1 MKILKI
7 SISESD
13 FETLG
18 FKAENMSFEDLR
30 SIVEHHLSAQENS
43 RISDVSVDYGI
54 KEKKADELAI
64 ERRENISNL
73 KPHNMKPLTFEIE
86 RDGNEF
92 HTWCPELPGC
102 HTHGKTVKQAIEN
115 LKEAVQL
122 YLEILIEEEIALK
135 SIELAS

>member
-1 MKILKI
+1 MKILKV

-13 FETLG
+13 FETFG
-18 FKAENMSFEDLR
+18 FKAEDMSFEDLR
-30 SIVEHHLSAQENS
+30 SIVKYHLIAQENS
-43 RISDVSVDYGI
+43 SVSDVSVDYGN

-64 ERRENISNL
+64 ENRKKISNI

-122 YLEILIEEEIALK
+122 YLEVLIEEEIAMK